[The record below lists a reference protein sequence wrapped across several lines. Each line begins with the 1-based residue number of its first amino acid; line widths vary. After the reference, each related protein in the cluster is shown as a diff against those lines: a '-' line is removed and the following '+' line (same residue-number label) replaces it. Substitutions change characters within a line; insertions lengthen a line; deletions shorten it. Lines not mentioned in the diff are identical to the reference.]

1 MGGVVKRRG
10 GAAAIGERG
19 MQERVGGMLQYV
31 GLLPAIWR
39 RLWRPALCNEA
50 GPIVSATI
58 HCIAFNEDGIEVRMS
73 AEAWL
78 DHITVMGTLQLWFTL
93 ATAVTL
99 ATN

>member
-1 MGGVVKRRG
+1 
-10 GAAAIGERG
+10 
-19 MQERVGGMLQYV
+19 ML
-31 GLLPAIWR
+31 AMID
-39 RLWRPALCNEA
+39 C
-50 GPIVSATI
+50 S
-58 HCIAFNEDGIEVRMS
+58 AFNEDGIEVRMS